1 MEFGILYEQEGT
13 CARRDAAPGV
23 LEASAGPYAK
33 VARKVEEDGPSIAIA
48 FQEPVPFYGW
58 YLKVC
63 LACLHSHADFRRSLG
78 LLGTILMTCPRGW
91 QRAHTD
97 LLQVAR
103 DTPESRQCRDAL
115 SNNDKVIL
123 SIPAVNVQPPS
134 DPCPLA
140 PQSPQGGADTSNFDI
155 YAKNGD
161 DGEWALVGRPS
172 WRSDAL
178 NYQDLKNPR
187 YDTHGTSFFMPKD
200 QELTLFEPSVTQL
213 NPPFPGP
220 LFFYGLA
227 LLLFGIM
234 GFLRLNNWAAVGF
247 ATVCIVALARE
258 NNIGN
263 AENPNAHK
271 TALCQN
277 HFVLM
282 LYDFFQKR

>member
-1 MEFGILYEQEGT
+1 MDFGILYEQEGT
-13 CARRDAAPGV
+13 CARRDAAQGV
-23 LEASAGPYAK
+23 FEASAGPYAK
-33 VARKVEEDGPSIAIA
+33 VARKVEEHGPSISVT

-63 LACLHSHADFRRSLG
+63 LASLHLTRTLKKKSWTA
-78 LLGTILMTCPRGW
+78 LGTMLITCLQGCW
-91 QRAHTD
+91 CAHTD
-97 LLQVAR
+97 FLPVAR
-103 DTPESRQCRDAL
+103 DTPESRQCAAL
-115 SNNDKVIL
+115 SDDEKVIP
-123 SIPAVNVQPPS
+123 SIPAVNLQPHS
-134 DPCPLA
+134 DHCPAML
-140 PQSPQGGADTSNFDI
+140 QSPNGGADTSNFDI

-161 DGEWALVGRPS
+161 DGEWGLVGRPS

-200 QELTLFEPSVTQL
+200 QELTLFEPAVTQL

-234 GFLRLNNWAAVGF
+234 GFFRLNNWADVSL
-247 ATVCIVALARE
+247 ATACVVALARE

-263 AENPNAHK
+263 FEDPNAQR

-282 LYDFFQKR
+282 LCDFFQK